1 MELSK
6 ELVLAITLEV
16 NERLAIMLDFT
27 GSILPNWSSISCCTF
42 ENKQKKTGFALV
54 IVISNSRGNILYNYN
69 VKIRMHM
76 GNWQYFM
83 ILLGVHYQVEIP
95 FPALHLKK
103 KREKTGNGI

>member
-16 NERLAIMLDFT
+16 NERLAIMHDFT
-27 GSILPNWSSISCCTF
+27 GSILPNWGSIFCCTF

-95 FPALHLKK
+95 FPALHLK
-103 KREKTGNGI
+103 